1 MNKFILLVL
10 AFLCLNA
17 NDITNGDVEIYATSS
32 PKNLT
37 IDGAQKRWISAK
49 NSDLKFAIVA
59 ANYHKRGEI
68 VLKNGDESVVYNVV
82 LGDYKKEQI
91 SVNSKK
97 VNPPKKVQKRINDER
112 EEANKIYNTQN
123 LGLKI
128 SQKFIL
134 PLNSP
139 ITSHFGSAR
148 VFNKMLKSY
157 HGGTDFR
164 AAVGVEVAASNDGVV
179 VIAKDRYYAGGSVVI
194 DHGEGIYTQYYH
206 LSKISVELGQEIKR
220 GEILGLSGASGRV
233 SGPHLHF
240 GVIADGVQ
248 VNPLNFIE
256 KINKFLN

>member
-1 MNKFILLVL
+1 MNKFILLIL

-17 NDITNGDVEIYATSS
+17 NEIINGDVEIYATLN

-37 IDGAQKRWISAK
+37 IDGIQKRWISAK
-49 NSDLKFAIVA
+49 NSDLKFVIVA

-68 VLKNGDESVVYNVV
+68 VLQNGDESVVYNVV

-91 SVNSKK
+91 SVDGKK
-97 VNPPKKVQKRINDER
+97 VNPSKKVQKRINDER

-164 AAVGVEVAASNDGVV
+164 AAIGVEVAASNDGVV

-240 GVIADGVQ
+240 GVIADGTQ